1 MSGGGGRPPTVIIP
15 AQNESPTIAAVV
27 AGIRKAIPA
36 AHIVVVDDAST
47 DETGALAAAAGA
59 EVLRHPCPLGY
70 AEAVVTGLTRAVE
83 LVSEVI
89 VLLDAD
95 EQHDARYIPELIE
108 TLRRSGADMVIASRD
123 SAGGRDPR
131 GWAGRIGNAVFAAT
145 VRVITGTWVRDTSSG
160 FKVLRFDAVRALL
173 SSHFVDFHA
182 ESIVFLLA
190 ARYKI
195 VEHPVKMAPRRTG
208 RSMHRWT
215 SLFVYPPKTAL
226 IVFLNVLKG
235 RKERG
240 KAK

>member
-1 MSGGGGRPPTVIIP
+1 MNRGEGRSLTVIIP
-15 AQNESPTIAAVV
+15 AQNEAPTVTAVV
-27 AGIRKAIPA
+27 GGIRGAMPDVR
-36 AHIVVVDDAST
+36 IVVVDDAST
-47 DETGALAAAAGA
+47 DETGALAAGAGA

-70 AEAVVTGLTRAVE
+70 AEAVVTGLARAAE
-83 LVSEVI
+83 LASDLT

-95 EQHDARYIPELIE
+95 GQHDPRYIPELIE
-108 TLRRSGADMVIASRD
+108 TLHRSGADMVIASRHR
-123 SAGGRDPR
+123 AEGTDPR
-131 GWAGRIGNAVFAAT
+131 GWAGRIGNAAFAAT
-145 VRVITGTWVRDTSSG
+145 VRAITGRWVRDTSSG
-160 FKVLRFDAVRALL
+160 FKVLGLDAVRALL

-195 VEHPVKMAPRRTG
+195 VEHPVRMASRRTG

-215 SLFVYPPKTAL
+215 SFFAYPPKTAL

-235 RKERG
+235 REERG